1 MLCSQ
6 WEQHIIMVQSRAKNS
21 NVCFQHPYF
30 VFLHVKVN
38 MLLPKTISCP
48 PVQAEDKMKTRAAQI
63 KAEPAALKDE
73 IKASIRCRCFNEP
86 NGSSINNKPQL
97 IT

>member
-6 WEQHIIMVQSRAKNS
+6 REQHIIMVQSRAKNS

-38 MLLPKTISCP
+38 MLLPSGPETISCP
-48 PVQAEDKMKTRAAQI
+48 PVQAEDEM
-63 KAEPAALKDE
+63 
-73 IKASIRCRCFNEP
+73 KASSAE
-86 NGSSINNKPQL
+86 G
-97 IT
+97 